1 MRIFFTLL
9 FLLNIAP
16 IFACSCLGDTT
27 FCSTITRDQGYFE
40 EYPDFPDIKP
50 ALLVKGVK
58 IEDYY
63 HGMRFKILEVIRGE
77 EEREE
82 IMIWGDNGI
91 LCRQYTG
98 GYRNTDTVI
107 MALHRT
113 DLSGNT
119 LGGSEK
125 NDLEKKEDY
134 HISTCGVYSL
144 FIENGKVMG
153 PVESPE
159 DLIMNYDDFLSLPC
173 LNLISN
179 IDNPIP
185 DNTVIYPNPTND
197 NLYIKNSDFQLNPSL
212 IIEVFDA
219 QGRKVKI
226 DWTVQGPQ
234 TIQISNKDLPAGIYF
249 LVLQQEGMIRTER
262 FLVIKN

>member
-9 FLLNIAP
+9 LLLNIAP
-16 IFACSCLGDTT
+16 IFACSCIGDTT

-40 EYPDFPDIKP
+40 EYPDYPDIKP

-63 HGMRFKILEVIRGE
+63 HGMRFKILEVIRGS

-82 IMIWGDNGI
+82 IMIWGDNGV

-98 GYRNTDTVI
+98 GYRSTDTVI

-119 LGGSEK
+119 FGGSEE
-125 NDLEKKEDY
+125 NDLEKREDY
-134 HISTCGVYSL
+134 HISTCGVYAL

-153 PVESPE
+153 PVESP
-159 DLIMNYDDFLSLPC
+159 DNRVMDYDNFLALSC
-173 LNLISN
+173 LDLISN
-179 IDNPIP
+179 IDHPIP
-185 DNTVIYPNPTND
+185 DDAVIYPNPTND

-212 IIEVFDA
+212 IIEVFDV

-226 DWTVQGPQ
+226 DWTIQGIR
-234 TIQISNKDLPAGIYF
+234 TIQLNSRELPAGVYF
-249 LVLQQEGMIRTER
+249 LVLQQEGIITTER
-262 FLVIKN
+262 FAVVRN